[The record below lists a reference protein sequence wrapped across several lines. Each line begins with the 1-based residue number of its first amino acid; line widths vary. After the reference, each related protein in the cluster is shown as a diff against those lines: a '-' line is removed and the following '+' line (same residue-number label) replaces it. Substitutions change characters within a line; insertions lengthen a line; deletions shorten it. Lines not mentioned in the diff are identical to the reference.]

1 VFYPFYRWK
10 CGLFQYELSWI
21 RLLWTFY
28 LPSDGQIHSV
38 EYITR
43 SNFAGHRVKACLV
56 LVKYCRSFSKRLDQF
71 AFSLAMCISPAINIF
86 DIEIWFFLN
95 KCFTHLLVDQP
106 MPTFFFFFGST
117 VYLGSNSGI
126 HTHLAGALPLY
137 QPTFVFGS
145 IGVWTQGCIPA
156 KQALLLLEPLYQPT
170 NLLLKSTETER
181 KIRFP
186 IKHVQLSMWT
196 LSCDKWSCYSINMCG
211 PSSVLP
217 QRQLLE
223 LYLILSPVSIWLP
236 WEQNNFAFV
245 SWLGI
250 AWSWKLKILW
260 EDTERNKVKFTCH
273 SGGERRERKTE
284 TERERDT
291 ERGAVAACMFPLW
304 HSIPMHEY
312 ATICVF

>member
-1 VFYPFYRWK
+1 MF
-10 CGLFQYELSWI
+10 
-21 RLLWTFY
+21 
-28 LPSDGQIHSV
+28 
-38 EYITR
+38 
-43 SNFAGHRVKACLV
+43 
-56 LVKYCRSFSKRLDQF
+56 SFSKILQKFLKTVGPICILTCNVYLTSSQYLWYWDMI
-71 AFSLAMCISPAINIF
+71 FSEQMFHTFISG
-86 DIEIWFFLN
+86 
-95 KCFTHLLVDQP
+95 
-106 MPTFFFFFGST
+106 PTYAYFFFFFGST